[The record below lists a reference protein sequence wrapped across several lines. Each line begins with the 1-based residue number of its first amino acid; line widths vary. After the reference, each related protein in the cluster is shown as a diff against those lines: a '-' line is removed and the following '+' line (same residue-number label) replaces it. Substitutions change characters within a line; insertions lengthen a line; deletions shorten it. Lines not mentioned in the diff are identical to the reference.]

1 MGSFS
6 LWAKTEQVTPVSHRE
21 VQVGGYHRAMTKHD
35 TDATQRLDAP
45 GIGPTKSIQRTTGAM
60 LLALA
65 LGIAPAWAEAPQTFV
80 LQASGFDSA
89 LVANEQG
96 RLIQEWPGRPQQIAP
111 NRWLVVDFER
121 SSSVWFDDAGRVS
134 LKGPYV
140 ELRSDAA
147 FERHPEDPDRALLF
161 STWSRA
167 GTGLL
172 RADGSTFIDWQPGSG
187 EWAITPHPQRYSWR
201 SREAGERI
209 FDARGQ
215 LRMQLAKGELRAAGP
230 FPERTQYLVCDLDPG
245 TPCALRDE
253 AGKTLWTERVD
264 NLIPLNNGGWLGLQ
278 GRAWRRLDAGGQL
291 TGDRT
296 LIYLVGHSSARSR
309 SLAPEDLGSW
319 PRWATEYR
327 VIREDAEGI
336 FANEADAVDG
346 LMYPDGRF
354 LAITGATAGKEVC
367 PGVWRA
373 AMGDAG
379 DKLIDADGHVLGPF
393 TAYSWSEV
401 EGRPEVRQAI
411 AEDGQE
417 TLVDC
422 RGKLLVQTP
431 PLSRLSA
438 EATGFFGTLDGESQ
452 PRLWL
457 DAALGQHLLPKGTWI
472 DQVSADGA
480 LLLVRS
486 DEEGYRLY
494 HVKRGRF
501 VGETIG
507 SAHALLPGGV
517 VFLRD
522 GYCGFI
528 DADGIERLPARY
540 TSITPWGD
548 DRLWTSRYLDNDA
561 PGRMTTLHRMD
572 GSPIANWLN
581 ASMNDSPMLRN
592 LPDQGAL
599 TELIGPTFEKADGEY
614 LGQQWVDRNGRT
626 LLLSLHCQRGSRETE
641 GSVIEPLTGPARRQG
656 TDCPITD
663 DIRAAMSATKT
674 D

>member
-1 MGSFS
+1 
-6 LWAKTEQVTPVSHRE
+6 
-21 VQVGGYHRAMTKHD
+21 MTKHD
-35 TDATQRLDAP
+35 TDAAEPFDATGVGPFRRIQSIAQP
-45 GIGPTKSIQRTTGAM
+45 G
-60 LLALA
+60 LLALV

-80 LQASGFDSA
+80 LQASGFESG
-89 LVANEQG
+89 LVANDQG

-111 NRWLVVDFER
+111 DRWLVVDFAR

-147 FERHPEDPDRALLF
+147 FDRHPDDPDPTPLF

-167 GTGLL
+167 GTALL
-172 RADGSTFIDWQPGSG
+172 RADGSTFVDWQPGSG
-187 EWAITPHPQRYSWR
+187 EWAITAHPQRYSWR

-245 TPCALRDE
+245 IPCALRDE
-253 AGKTLWTERVD
+253 AGKTLWTEHID
-264 NLIPLNNGGWLGLQ
+264 KLIPLNNGGWLGLQ

-291 TGDRT
+291 TGDRA
-296 LIYLVGHSSARSR
+296 LIYVVGYSSARSR
-309 SLAPEDLGSW
+309 SPASEDVGTW
-319 PRWATEYR
+319 PRWATEYH

-336 FANEADAVDG
+336 FADEADAVGG

-354 LAITGATAGKEVC
+354 LAIAGATSGEEVC
-367 PGVWRA
+367 PGIWRA
-373 AMGDAG
+373 RMGDAG
-379 DKLIDADGHVLGPF
+379 DKLVDANGQILGPF
-393 TAYSWSEV
+393 NAYAWKEV
-401 EGRPEVRQAI
+401 EGRPELRQAI

-431 PLSRLSA
+431 PLRQLSA
-438 EATGFFGTLDGESQ
+438 EATGFFGTLDGESR

-457 DAALGQHLLPKGTWI
+457 DAALGQHLLPNGTWI

-486 DEEGYRLY
+486 DAEGSRMY
-494 HVKRGRF
+494 HVKQGRF
-501 VGETIG
+501 VGGTIE

-522 GYCGFI
+522 GYYGFM
-528 DADGIERLPARY
+528 DADGVERLPARY
-540 TSITPWGD
+540 TAITPWGE

-561 PGRMTTLHRMD
+561 PGRITTLHRMD
-572 GSPIANWLN
+572 GSVVASWLN
-581 ASMNDSPMLRN
+581 ASMNDSPILRS
-592 LPDQGAL
+592 LPNQGSL
-599 TELIGPTFEKADGEY
+599 TELIGPTFERPDGEY

-626 LLLSLHCQRGSRETE
+626 LFLSLHCQRGSRETE
-641 GSVIEPLTGPARRQG
+641 GSVIEPLTGQARRQG

-663 DIRAAMSATKT
+663 EIRAEMAATPA

>member
-1 MGSFS
+1 
-6 LWAKTEQVTPVSHRE
+6 
-21 VQVGGYHRAMTKHD
+21 MTKHD
-35 TDATQRLDAP
+35 TDAAEPFDAT
-45 GIGPTKSIQRTTGAM
+45 GIGPFRRIQRIAQPAF
-60 LLALA
+60 LALA
-65 LGIAPAWAEAPQTFV
+65 LGIAPAWAGAPQTFV
-80 LQASGFDSA
+80 LQASGFESG
-89 LVANEQG
+89 LVANDQG

-111 NRWLVVDFER
+111 DRWLVVDFER

-147 FERHPEDPDRALLF
+147 FDRHPDDPDPTPLF

-167 GTGLL
+167 GTALL
-172 RADGSTFIDWQPGSG
+172 RADGSTFVDWQPGSG
-187 EWAITPHPQRYSWR
+187 EWAITAHPQRYIWR
-201 SREAGERI
+201 SRETGERI

-253 AGKTLWTERVD
+253 AGKTLWTEHID

-291 TGDRT
+291 TGDRA
-296 LIYLVGHSSARSR
+296 LIYAVGYSSARSR
-309 SLAPEDLGSW
+309 SPASEDVGTW
-319 PRWATEYR
+319 PRWATEYH

-336 FANEADAVDG
+336 FADEADAVDG

-354 LAITGATAGKEVC
+354 LAIAGATSGEEVC
-367 PGVWRA
+367 PGIWRA
-373 AMGDAG
+373 RMGDAG
-379 DKLIDADGHVLGPF
+379 DKLVDANGQILGPF
-393 TAYSWSEV
+393 NAYAWKEV
-401 EGRPEVRQAI
+401 EGRPELRQAI

-431 PLSRLSA
+431 PLRQLSA
-438 EATGFFGTLDGESQ
+438 EATGFFGTLDGESR

-457 DAALGQHLLPKGTWI
+457 DAALGQHLLPNGTWI

-480 LLLVRS
+480 LLLVRI
-486 DEEGYRLY
+486 DAEGSRMY
-494 HVKRGRF
+494 HVKQGRF
-501 VGETIG
+501 VGGTIK

-522 GYCGFI
+522 GYYGFM
-528 DADGIERLPARY
+528 DADGVERLPARY
-540 TSITPWGD
+540 TAITAWGE

-561 PGRMTTLHRMD
+561 PGRITTLHRMD
-572 GSPIANWLN
+572 GSVVASWLN
-581 ASMNDSPMLRN
+581 ASMNDSPILRS
-592 LPDQGAL
+592 LPNQGSL
-599 TELIGPTFEKADGEY
+599 TELIGPTFERPDGEY

-626 LLLSLHCQRGSRETE
+626 LFLSLHCQRGSREID
-641 GSVIEPLTGPARRQG
+641 GGVIEPLTGSARRQG
-656 TDCPITD
+656 TDCTIPD
-663 DIRAAMSATKT
+663 DIRAAMRPTAN

>member
-1 MGSFS
+1 
-6 LWAKTEQVTPVSHRE
+6 
-21 VQVGGYHRAMTKHD
+21 MTKHD
-35 TDATQRLDAP
+35 TDAAEPFDAT
-45 GIGPTKSIQRTTGAM
+45 GVGPFRRIQSIAQPA
-60 LLALA
+60 LLALV

-80 LQASGFDSA
+80 LQASGFESG
-89 LVANEQG
+89 LVANDQG
-96 RLIQEWPGRPQQIAP
+96 RLIQEWPGRPQQVAP

-121 SSSVWFDDAGRVS
+121 SSSVWFDDTGRVS

-147 FERHPEDPDRALLF
+147 FERHPDDPDKAPLF

-172 RADGSTFIDWQPGSG
+172 RADGSTFVDWQPGSG
-187 EWAITPHPQRYSWR
+187 EWAITAHPQRYSWR

-209 FDARGQ
+209 FNARGQ

-253 AGKTLWTERVD
+253 AGKTLWTEHID

-291 TGDRT
+291 TGDRA
-296 LIYLVGHSSARSR
+296 LIYVVGYSSARSR
-309 SLAPEDLGSW
+309 SPASEDVGTW
-319 PRWATEYR
+319 PRWATEYH

-336 FANEADAVDG
+336 FADEADAVGG

-354 LAITGATAGKEVC
+354 LAIAGATSGEEVC
-367 PGVWRA
+367 PGIWRA
-373 AMGDAG
+373 RMGDAG
-379 DKLIDADGHVLGPF
+379 DKLVDANGQILGPF
-393 TAYSWSEV
+393 NAYAWKEV
-401 EGRPEVRQAI
+401 EGRPELRQAI

-431 PLSRLSA
+431 PLRQLSA

-457 DAALGQHLLPKGTWI
+457 DAALGQHLLPNGTWI

-486 DEEGYRLY
+486 DAEGSRMY
-494 HVKRGRF
+494 HVKQGRF
-501 VGETIG
+501 VGGTIE

-522 GYCGFI
+522 GYYGFM
-528 DADGIERLPARY
+528 DADGVERLPPRY
-540 TSITPWGD
+540 TAITPWGE
-548 DRLWTSRYLDNDA
+548 DRLWTSRYLANDA
-561 PGRMTTLHRMD
+561 PGRITTLHRMD
-572 GSPIANWLN
+572 GSVVASWLN
-581 ASMNDSPMLRN
+581 ASMNDSPILRS
-592 LPDQGAL
+592 LPNQGSL
-599 TELIGPTFEKADGEY
+599 TELIGPTFERADGEY

-626 LLLSLHCQRGSRETE
+626 LFLSLHCQRGSREID
-641 GSVIEPLTGPARRQG
+641 GGVIEPLTGSARRQG
-656 TDCPITD
+656 TDCTIPD
-663 DIRAAMSATKT
+663 DIRAAMRPTAN

>member
-1 MGSFS
+1 
-6 LWAKTEQVTPVSHRE
+6 
-21 VQVGGYHRAMTKHD
+21 MTKHD
-35 TDATQRLDAP
+35 TDAAEPFDAT
-45 GIGPTKSIQRTTGAM
+45 GNGPFRRIQSIAQPAF
-60 LLALA
+60 LALA

-80 LQASGFDSA
+80 LQVSGFESG
-89 LVANEQG
+89 LVANDQG
-96 RLIQEWPGRPQQIAP
+96 RLIQEWPGRPQQVAP

-147 FERHPEDPDRALLF
+147 FDRHPDDPDPTPLF

-167 GTGLL
+167 GTALL
-172 RADGSTFIDWQPGSG
+172 RADGSTFVDWQPGSG
-187 EWAITPHPQRYSWR
+187 EWAITAHPQRYSWR

-230 FPERTQYLVCDLDPG
+230 FPERTQYLVCDLNPG

-253 AGKTLWTERVD
+253 AGKTLWTEHID

-291 TGDRT
+291 TVDRA
-296 LIYLVGHSSARSR
+296 LIYVVGYSSARSR
-309 SLAPEDLGSW
+309 SPASEDVGTW
-319 PRWATEYR
+319 PRWATEYH

-336 FANEADAVDG
+336 FADEADAVVG

-354 LAITGATAGKEVC
+354 LAIAGATSGEEVC
-367 PGVWRA
+367 PGIWRA
-373 AMGDAG
+373 RMGDAG
-379 DKLIDADGHVLGPF
+379 DKLVDANGQILGPF
-393 TAYSWSEV
+393 NAYAWKEV
-401 EGRPEVRQAI
+401 EGRPELRQAI

-431 PLSRLSA
+431 PLSQLSA
-438 EATGFFGTLDGESQ
+438 EATGFFGTLDGEPQ

-457 DAALGQHLLPKGTWI
+457 DAALGQHLLPNGTWI
-472 DQVSADGA
+472 NQVSADGA

-486 DEEGYRLY
+486 DAEGPRMY
-494 HVKRGRF
+494 HVKQGRF
-501 VGETIG
+501 VGGTIE

-522 GYCGFI
+522 GYYGFM
-528 DADGIERLPARY
+528 DADGVERLPARY
-540 TSITPWGD
+540 TAITPWGD
-548 DRLWTSRYLDNDA
+548 DRLWTSRYLDNDG
-561 PGRMTTLHRMD
+561 PGRITTLHRMD
-572 GSPIANWLN
+572 GSVVASWLN
-581 ASMNDSPMLRN
+581 ASMNDSPILRS
-592 LPDQGAL
+592 LPNQGSL
-599 TELIGPTFEKADGEY
+599 TELIGPTFERPDGEY
-614 LGQQWVDRNGRT
+614 LGQQWVDRNGRA
-626 LLLSLHCQRGSRETE
+626 LFLSLHCQRGSRENE
-641 GSVIEPLTGPARRQG
+641 GSAIEPLTGPARRQG
-656 TDCPITD
+656 TDCEIPD
-663 DIRAAMSATKT
+663 DIRAAMTATRT
-674 D
+674 N

>member
-1 MGSFS
+1 
-6 LWAKTEQVTPVSHRE
+6 
-21 VQVGGYHRAMTKHD
+21 MTKHD
-35 TDATQRLDAP
+35 TDATQRFDAT
-45 GIGPTKSIQRTTGAM
+45 GIGSTRRIQRMAQPA

-65 LGIAPAWAEAPQTFV
+65 LGIAPARAEAPQTFD
-80 LQASGFDSA
+80 LQASGFDSG
-89 LVANEQG
+89 LVANDQG
-96 RLIQEWPGRPQQIAP
+96 HLIQEWPGRPQQVAP

-121 SSSVWFDDAGRVS
+121 SSSVWFDDTGRVS
-134 LKGPYV
+134 LKSPYV

-147 FERHPEDPDRALLF
+147 FERHPDDPDLTSLF

-187 EWAITPHPQRYSWR
+187 EWAITAHPQRYSWR

-215 LRMQLAKGELRAAGP
+215 LRMQLAQGELRAAGP
-230 FPERTQYLVCDLDPG
+230 FPERTQYLVCDLNPG

-253 AGKTLWTERVD
+253 AGKTLWTEHID

-278 GRAWRRLDAGGQL
+278 GRAWRRLDTGGQL

-296 LIYLVGHSSARSR
+296 RIYVVGYSSARSR
-309 SLAPEDLGSW
+309 SPASEDLGGW
-319 PRWATEYR
+319 PRWATEYH

-336 FANEADAVDG
+336 FADEADAVHG
-346 LMYPDGRF
+346 LMNPDGRF
-354 LAITGATAGKEVC
+354 LAIAGATSGEEVC
-367 PGVWRA
+367 PGIWRA
-373 AMGDAG
+373 RMGDAG
-379 DKLIDADGHVLGPF
+379 DKLVDANGQILGPF
-393 TAYSWSEV
+393 TAYAWKGV
-401 EGRPEVRQAI
+401 EGRPELRQAI

-431 PLSRLSA
+431 PISQLSA

-472 DQVSADGA
+472 DQVSADGE
-480 LLLVRS
+480 LLLARS
-486 DEEGYRLY
+486 DAEGSRLY
-494 HVKRGRF
+494 HVKRERF
-501 VGETIG
+501 VGEAIE

-522 GYCGFI
+522 GYYGFI

-540 TSITPWGD
+540 TAITPWGE
-548 DRLWTSRYLDNDA
+548 DRLWTSHYLAKDA
-561 PGRMTTLHRMD
+561 PGMITTLHRMD
-572 GSPIANWLN
+572 GSVIASWLN
-581 ASMNDSPMLRN
+581 ASMNDSPILRS
-592 LPDQGAL
+592 LPNQGSL
-599 TELIGPTFEKADGEY
+599 TELIGPTIERPDGEY

-626 LLLSLHCQRGSRETE
+626 LFLSLHCQRGSRETE
-641 GSVIEPLTGPARRQG
+641 GAVIEPLIGPARRQG
-656 TDCPITD
+656 TDCPIPD
-663 DIRAAMSATKT
+663 DIRAAMAATRT
-674 D
+674 N

>member
-1 MGSFS
+1 
-6 LWAKTEQVTPVSHRE
+6 
-21 VQVGGYHRAMTKHD
+21 MTKHD
-35 TDATQRLDAP
+35 TDAAEPFDAT
-45 GIGPTKSIQRTTGAM
+45 GIGPLRRIQSIAQPAF
-60 LLALA
+60 LALA

-80 LQASGFDSA
+80 LQASGFESG
-89 LVANEQG
+89 LVANDQG
-96 RLIQEWPGRPQQIAP
+96 HLIQDWPGRPQQIAP
-111 NRWLVVDFER
+111 DRWLVVDFER

-147 FERHPEDPDRALLF
+147 FDRHPDYPDPTPLF

-167 GTGLL
+167 GTALL
-172 RADGSTFIDWQPGSG
+172 RADGSTFVDWQPGSG
-187 EWAITPHPQRYSWR
+187 EWAITAHPQRYSWR

-253 AGKTLWTERVD
+253 AGKTLWTEHID
-264 NLIPLNNGGWLGLQ
+264 NLIPLNNGSWLGLQ

-291 TGDRT
+291 TGDRA
-296 LIYLVGHSSARSR
+296 LIYLVGYSSARSR
-309 SLAPEDLGSW
+309 SPASEDVGTW
-319 PRWATEYR
+319 PRWATEYH
-327 VIREDAEGI
+327 VIREGAEGI

-354 LAITGATAGKEVC
+354 LAIAGATSGEEVC
-367 PGVWRA
+367 PGIWRA
-373 AMGDAG
+373 RMGDAG
-379 DKLIDADGHVLGPF
+379 DKLVDANGQILGPF
-393 TAYSWSEV
+393 NAYAWKEV
-401 EGRPEVRQAI
+401 EGRPELRQAI

-431 PLSRLSA
+431 PLSQLSA

-457 DAALGQHLLPKGTWI
+457 DAALGQHLLPNGTWI

-486 DEEGYRLY
+486 DAEGSRMY
-494 HVKRGRF
+494 HVKQGRF
-501 VGETIG
+501 VGGTIE

-517 VFLRD
+517 VFLRE
-522 GYCGFI
+522 GYYGFM
-528 DADGIERLPARY
+528 DADGVERLPARY
-540 TSITPWGD
+540 TAITPWGE

-561 PGRMTTLHRMD
+561 PGRITTLHRMD
-572 GSPIANWLN
+572 GSVVASWLN
-581 ASMNDSPMLRN
+581 ASMNDSPILRS
-592 LPDQGAL
+592 LPNQGSL
-599 TELIGPTFEKADGEY
+599 TELIGPTFERADGEY

-626 LLLSLHCQRGSRETE
+626 LFLSLHCQRGSRETE
-641 GSVIEPLTGPARRQG
+641 GSVIEPLTGQARRQG
-656 TDCPITD
+656 TDCTIPD
-663 DIRAAMSATKT
+663 DIRAAMRPTAN

>member
-1 MGSFS
+1 
-6 LWAKTEQVTPVSHRE
+6 
-21 VQVGGYHRAMTKHD
+21 MTKHD
-35 TDATQRLDAP
+35 TDATQQIHAK
-45 GIGPTKSIQRTTGAM
+45 GIGPTRYIQRIAQPA

-65 LGIAPAWAEAPQTFV
+65 FGITPAWAEAPQTFV
-80 LQASGFDSA
+80 LQASGFESG
-89 LVANEQG
+89 LVASDQG
-96 RLIQEWPGRPQQIAP
+96 RLIQAWPGRPQQIAP
-111 NRWLVVDFER
+111 DRWLVVDFER

-140 ELRSDAA
+140 ELRSDTA
-147 FERHPEDPDRALLF
+147 FERHRDDPDPTSLF

-167 GTGLL
+167 GTALL
-172 RADGSTFIDWQPGSG
+172 RADGSTFVDWQPGSG
-187 EWAITPHPQRYSWR
+187 EWSITAHPQRYSWR

-230 FPERTQYLVCDLDPG
+230 FPERTEYLVCDLNPG

-253 AGKTLWTERVD
+253 AGKTLWTERID
-264 NLIPLNNGGWLGLQ
+264 NLIPLSNGSWLGLQ

-291 TGDRT
+291 AGDRT
-296 LIYLVGHSSARSR
+296 LIYLVGYSSARSR
-309 SLAPEDLGSW
+309 SPASEDVGTW
-319 PRWATEYR
+319 PRWATEYH

-354 LAITGATAGKEVC
+354 QAIAGATSGEEVC
-367 PGVWRA
+367 PGIWRA
-373 AMGDAG
+373 RMGDAG
-379 DKLIDADGHVLGPF
+379 DKLVDANGQVLGPF
-393 TAYSWSEV
+393 TAYAWKEV
-401 EGRPEVRQAI
+401 EGRPELRQAI

-438 EATGFFGTLDGESQ
+438 EATGFFGRLDGESQ

-457 DAALGQHLLPKGTWI
+457 DAELGQHLMPKGTWI
-472 DQVSADGA
+472 DQVGADGA

-486 DEEGYRLY
+486 DAEGSRMY
-494 HVKRGRF
+494 HVKHGRF

-522 GYCGFI
+522 GYYGFI
-528 DADGIERLPARY
+528 DADGVERLPPRY
-540 TSITPWGD
+540 TAITPWGE
-548 DRLWTSRYLDNDA
+548 DRLWTSRYLADDA
-561 PGRMTTLHRMD
+561 PGRITTLHRMD
-572 GSPIANWLN
+572 GSPIASWLN
-581 ASMNDSPMLRN
+581 ASMNDSPILRS
-592 LPDQGAL
+592 LPNQGSL
-599 TELIGPTFEKADGEY
+599 TELIGPTFERDDGEY

-626 LLLSLHCQRGSRETE
+626 VFLSLDCQRGSQETD

-663 DIRAAMSATKT
+663 DIRAAMSATRT
-674 D
+674 N

>member
-1 MGSFS
+1 
-6 LWAKTEQVTPVSHRE
+6 
-21 VQVGGYHRAMTKHD
+21 MTKHD
-35 TDATQRLDAP
+35 TDATQRFNAT
-45 GIGPTKSIQRTTGAM
+45 GIGSTRRIQRMAQPA

-80 LQASGFDSA
+80 LQASGFDSG
-89 LVANEQG
+89 LVANDQG
-96 RLIQEWPGRPQQIAP
+96 RLIQEWPGRPQQVAP

-147 FERHPEDPDRALLF
+147 FERHPDDPDEAPLF
-161 STWSRA
+161 STWSRV

-187 EWAITPHPQRYSWR
+187 EWAITAHPQRYSWR

-215 LRMQLAKGELRAAGP
+215 LRMQLAQGELRAAGP
-230 FPERTQYLVCDLDPG
+230 FPERTQYLVCDLNPG

-253 AGKTLWTERVD
+253 AGKTLWTERID
-264 NLIPLNNGGWLGLQ
+264 NLIPLSNGGWLGLQ

-296 LIYLVGHSSARSR
+296 LIYVVGYSSARSR
-309 SLAPEDLGSW
+309 SLASEDPGSW
-319 PRWATEYR
+319 PRWATEYH

-336 FANEADAVDG
+336 FANEADHVDG

-354 LAITGATAGKEVC
+354 LAIAGATSGEEVC
-367 PGVWRA
+367 PGIWRMR
-373 AMGDAG
+373 MGNAG
-379 DKLIDADGHVLGPF
+379 DKLVDANGQVLGPF
-393 TAYSWSEV
+393 TAYAWKGV
-401 EGRPEVRQAI
+401 EGRPELRQAI

-422 RGKLLVQTP
+422 RGTLLVQTP
-431 PLSRLSA
+431 PLSQLSV

-452 PRLWL
+452 PRLWI
-457 DAALGQHLLPKGTWI
+457 DAELGQHLLPKGTWI

-486 DEEGYRLY
+486 DAEGSRLY
-494 HVKRGRF
+494 HVKRERF
-501 VGETIG
+501 VGEAIE

-522 GYCGFI
+522 GYYGFI
-528 DADGIERLPARY
+528 DAHGIERLPPRY
-540 TSITPWGD
+540 TAITPWGE
-548 DRLWTSRYLDNDA
+548 DRLWTSRYLADDA
-561 PGRMTTLHRMD
+561 PGRITTLHRTD
-572 GSPIANWLN
+572 GSAIASWLN
-581 ASMNDSPMLRN
+581 ASMNDSPMLRS
-592 LPDQGAL
+592 LPNQGSL
-599 TELIGPTFEKADGEY
+599 TGLIGPTFERPDGEY

-626 LLLSLHCQRGSRETE
+626 VFLSLDCQRGSQETD

-656 TDCPITD
+656 ADCTIPD
-663 DIRAAMSATKT
+663 DIRAAMAGTHPE
-674 D
+674 

>member
-1 MGSFS
+1 
-6 LWAKTEQVTPVSHRE
+6 
-21 VQVGGYHRAMTKHD
+21 MTKHD
-35 TDATQRLDAP
+35 TDAAEPFDAT
-45 GIGPTKSIQRTTGAM
+45 GIGPFRRIQSIAQPA

-80 LQASGFDSA
+80 LQASGFESG
-89 LVANEQG
+89 LVANDQG

-111 NRWLVVDFER
+111 DRWLVVDFER
-121 SSSVWFDDAGRVS
+121 SSSVWFDDAGRVA

-147 FERHPEDPDRALLF
+147 FDRHPDDPDPTPLF

-167 GTGLL
+167 GTALL
-172 RADGSTFIDWQPGSG
+172 RADGSTFVDWQPGSG
-187 EWAITPHPQRYSWR
+187 EWAITAHPQRYSWR
-201 SREAGERI
+201 SRETGERI

-253 AGKTLWTERVD
+253 AGKTLWTEHID

-291 TGDRT
+291 TGDRA
-296 LIYLVGHSSARSR
+296 LIYVVGYSSARSR
-309 SLAPEDLGSW
+309 SPASEDVGTW
-319 PRWATEYR
+319 PRWATEYH
-327 VIREDAEGI
+327 VIREDAEGF
-336 FANEADAVDG
+336 FADEADAVGG

-354 LAITGATAGKEVC
+354 LAIAGATSGEEVC
-367 PGVWRA
+367 PGIWRA
-373 AMGDAG
+373 RMGDAG
-379 DKLIDADGHVLGPF
+379 DKLVDANGQILGPF
-393 TAYSWSEV
+393 NAYAWKEV
-401 EGRPEVRQAI
+401 EGRPELRQAI

-422 RGKLLVQTP
+422 RGKQLVQTP
-431 PLSRLSA
+431 PLSQLSA

-457 DAALGQHLLPKGTWI
+457 DAALGQHLLPNGTWI

-480 LLLVRS
+480 LLLVRI
-486 DEEGYRLY
+486 DAEGSRMY
-494 HVKRGRF
+494 HVKQGRF
-501 VGETIG
+501 VGDTIE

-522 GYCGFI
+522 GYYGFI
-528 DADGIERLPARY
+528 DADGVERLPARY
-540 TSITPWGD
+540 TAITPWGE

-561 PGRMTTLHRMD
+561 PGRIATLHRMD
-572 GSPIANWLN
+572 GSVVASWLN
-581 ASMNDSPMLRN
+581 ASMNDSPILRS
-592 LPDQGAL
+592 LPNQGSL
-599 TELIGPTFEKADGEY
+599 TELIGPTFERPDGEY

-626 LLLSLHCQRGSRETE
+626 LFLSLHCQRGSRETE
-641 GSVIEPLTGPARRQG
+641 GSVIEPLTGQARRQG

-663 DIRAAMSATKT
+663 EIRAEMAATPA

>member
-1 MGSFS
+1 
-6 LWAKTEQVTPVSHRE
+6 
-21 VQVGGYHRAMTKHD
+21 MTKHD
-35 TDATQRLDAP
+35 TDATQPFDAT
-45 GIGPTKSIQRTTGAM
+45 GIGPTKRIQRIVQPA

-65 LGIAPAWAEAPQTFV
+65 LGIAPAWAEEPQTFV
-80 LQASGFDSA
+80 LQASGFDSG
-89 LVANEQG
+89 LVANDQG
-96 RLIQEWPGRPQQIAP
+96 RLVQEWPGRPQQIAP
-111 NRWLVVDFER
+111 DRWLAVDFER

-147 FERHPEDPDRALLF
+147 FERHPNDPDPTPLF

-167 GTGLL
+167 GTALS
-172 RADGSTFIDWQPGSG
+172 RADGSTFVDWQPGSG
-187 EWAITPHPQRYSWR
+187 EWAITAHPQRYSWR
-201 SREAGERI
+201 SRETGERI

-253 AGKTLWTERVD
+253 AGKTLWTEHID

-291 TGDRT
+291 TGDRA
-296 LIYLVGHSSARSR
+296 LIYVVGYSSARSR
-309 SLAPEDLGSW
+309 SPASEDVGTW
-319 PRWATEYR
+319 PRWATEYH
-327 VIREDAEGI
+327 VIREGAEGI
-336 FANEADAVDG
+336 FADEADAVDG

-354 LAITGATAGKEVC
+354 LAIAGATSGEEVC
-367 PGVWRA
+367 PGIWRA
-373 AMGDAG
+373 RMGDAG
-379 DKLIDADGHVLGPF
+379 DKLVDANGQILGPF
-393 TAYSWSEV
+393 NAYAWKEV
-401 EGRPEVRQAI
+401 EGRPELRQAI

-431 PLSRLSA
+431 PLRQLSA

-457 DAALGQHLLPKGTWI
+457 DDALGQHLLPNGSWI
-472 DQVSADGA
+472 DQVSVDGA

-486 DEEGYRLY
+486 DAEGSRMY
-494 HVKRGRF
+494 HVKQGRF
-501 VGETIG
+501 VGSTIG

-522 GYCGFI
+522 GYYGFI
-528 DADGIERLPARY
+528 DADGIERLPPRY
-540 TSITPWGD
+540 TAITPWGE

-561 PGRMTTLHRMD
+561 PGRITTLHRMD
-572 GSPIANWLN
+572 GSVVASWLN
-581 ASMNDSPMLRN
+581 ASMNDSPILRS
-592 LPDQGAL
+592 LPNQGSL
-599 TELIGPTFEKADGEY
+599 TELIGPTFERPDGEY

-626 LLLSLHCQRGSRETE
+626 LFLSLHCQRGSREID
-641 GSVIEPLTGPARRQG
+641 GGVIEPLTGPARRQG
-656 TDCPITD
+656 TDCTIPD
-663 DIRAAMSATKT
+663 DIRAAMRPTAN

>member
-1 MGSFS
+1 
-6 LWAKTEQVTPVSHRE
+6 
-21 VQVGGYHRAMTKHD
+21 MTKHD
-35 TDATQRLDAP
+35 MDAAEPFDAT
-45 GIGPTKSIQRTTGAM
+45 GIGPFRRIQSIAQPAF
-60 LLALA
+60 LALA
-65 LGIAPAWAEAPQTFV
+65 LGIAPAWAEEPQTFV
-80 LQASGFDSA
+80 LQASGFDSG
-89 LVANEQG
+89 LVANDQG
-96 RLIQEWPGRPQQIAP
+96 RLIQEWPGRPQQVAP

-134 LKGPYV
+134 LKSPYV

-147 FERHPEDPDRALLF
+147 FNRHPDDPDPTPLF

-167 GTGLL
+167 GTALL
-172 RADGSTFIDWQPGSG
+172 RADGSTFVDWQPGSG
-187 EWAITPHPQRYSWR
+187 EWAITAHPQRHSWR

-230 FPERTQYLVCDLDPG
+230 FPERTQYLVCDLNPG

-253 AGKTLWTERVD
+253 AGKTLWSERID
-264 NLIPLNNGGWLGLQ
+264 NLIPLSNGGWLGLQ

-296 LIYLVGHSSARSR
+296 LIYVVGYSSARSR
-309 SLAPEDLGSW
+309 SPASEDLGSW
-319 PRWATEYR
+319 PRWATEYH

-336 FANEADAVDG
+336 FADEADAVDG

-354 LAITGATAGKEVC
+354 QGIAGATSGEEIC
-367 PGVWRA
+367 PGIWRA
-373 AMGDAG
+373 RMDDAG
-379 DKLIDADGHVLGPF
+379 DKLVDANAQVLGPF
-393 TAYSWSEV
+393 TAYAWKEV
-401 EGRPEVRQAI
+401 DGRPELRQAI

-417 TLVDC
+417 TLVNC

-431 PLSRLSA
+431 PLSRLSV
-438 EATGFFGTLDGESQ
+438 EATGFFGTLDGESE

-457 DAALGQHLLPKGTWI
+457 DAELGQHLLPKGTWI
-472 DQVSADGA
+472 DQVSADGQ

-486 DEEGYRLY
+486 DAEGFRLY
-494 HVKRGRF
+494 HIKQGRF
-501 VGETIG
+501 VGHTIE

-522 GYCGFI
+522 GYYGFI
-528 DADGIERLPARY
+528 DAQGIERLPARY
-540 TSITPWGD
+540 TAITSWGE

-561 PGRMTTLHRMD
+561 PGRIATLHRMD
-572 GSPIANWLN
+572 GSVVASWLN
-581 ASMNDSPMLRN
+581 ASMNDSPILRS
-592 LPDQGAL
+592 LPNQGSL
-599 TELIGPTFEKADGEY
+599 TELIGPTFERADGEY
-614 LGQQWVDRNGRT
+614 LGHQWVDRNGRT
-626 LLLSLHCQRGSRETE
+626 LFLSLHCQRGSRETE
-641 GSVIEPLTGPARRQG
+641 GSVIEPLTGQARRQG

-663 DIRAAMSATKT
+663 EIRAEMAATPA

>member
-1 MGSFS
+1 
-6 LWAKTEQVTPVSHRE
+6 
-21 VQVGGYHRAMTKHD
+21 MTKHD
-35 TDATQRLDAP
+35 KDALQRL
-45 GIGPTKSIQRTTGAM
+45 GASSAGTARCHPPIARAA

-65 LGIAPAWAEAPQTFV
+65 LGIAPAWAEEPQAFI

-89 LVANEQG
+89 VVANDQG
-96 RLIQEWPGRPQQIAP
+96 RLIQAWPGRPQQIAP
-111 NRWLVVDFER
+111 DRWLAVDYDT
-121 SSSVWFDDAGRVS
+121 SSSVWFDDKGRVS
-134 LKGPYV
+134 LRGPYV
-140 ELRSDAA
+140 ELRSDAP
-147 FERHPEDPDRALLF
+147 FERHPADPDPTPLF
-161 STWSRA
+161 STWSKA

-172 RADGSTFIDWQPGSG
+172 RADGSTFVDWQPGSG

-215 LRMQLAKGELRAAGP
+215 LRMQLAMGELRAAGP
-230 FPERTQYLVCDLDPG
+230 FPGLAQYLVCDLEPG

-253 AGKTLWTERVD
+253 TGNTLWTERID
-264 NLIPLNNGGWLGLQ
+264 NLLPLDNGGWLGLQ
-278 GRAWRRLDAGGQL
+278 GRAWRRLDARGQL

-296 LIYLVGHSSARSR
+296 LIYLVGYSSPRSR
-309 SLAPEDLGSW
+309 SLASEDLGSW

-336 FANEADAVDG
+336 FASEADAVGG

-354 LAITGATAGKEVC
+354 LAIAGATKGEEVC
-367 PGVWRA
+367 PGIWRTT
-373 AMGDAG
+373 MGDAG
-379 DKLIDADGHVLGPF
+379 DKLVDAGGKVLGPF
-393 TAYSWSEV
+393 SAYAWKEV
-401 EGRPEVRQAI
+401 DGRPELRQAI

-438 EATGFFGTLDGESQ
+438 EATGFFGTLADESQ

-457 DAALGQHLLPKGTWI
+457 DASLGQHLLPKGTWI

-486 DEEGYRLY
+486 DEEGVRLY
-494 HVKRGRF
+494 DVERQRF
-501 VGETIG
+501 VGETIRY
-507 SAHALLPGGV
+507 AEALLPGGV

-522 GYCGFI
+522 GYYGFM

-540 TSITPWGD
+540 TAITPWGE
-548 DRLWTSRYLDNDA
+548 DRLWTSRYLADDA
-561 PGRMTTLHRMD
+561 PGRVAALHRMD
-572 GSPIANWLN
+572 GSVIASWLN
-581 ASMNDSPMLRN
+581 ASMNDSHALRS
-592 LPDQGAL
+592 LPNQGSL
-599 TELIGPTFEKADGEY
+599 TELIGPTFERADGEY

-626 LLLSLHCQRGSRETE
+626 LFLALHCERGSRETE
-641 GSVIEPLTGPARRQG
+641 GAVIEPLTGPARRQG
-656 TDCPITD
+656 SDCRITD
-663 DIRAAMSATKT
+663 DIRAAMAATPA

>member
-1 MGSFS
+1 
-6 LWAKTEQVTPVSHRE
+6 
-21 VQVGGYHRAMTKHD
+21 MTKHD
-35 TDATQRLDAP
+35 TDAAEPFDAT
-45 GIGPTKSIQRTTGAM
+45 GIGPFRRIQSIAQPA

-80 LQASGFDSA
+80 LQASGFESG
-89 LVANEQG
+89 LVANDQG

-111 NRWLVVDFER
+111 DRWLVVDFER
-121 SSSVWFDDAGRVS
+121 SSSVWFDDAGRVA

-147 FERHPEDPDRALLF
+147 FDRHPDDPDPTPLF

-167 GTGLL
+167 GTALL
-172 RADGSTFIDWQPGSG
+172 RADGSTFVDWQPGSG
-187 EWAITPHPQRYSWR
+187 EWAITAHPQRYSWR
-201 SREAGERI
+201 SRETRERI

-253 AGKTLWTERVD
+253 AGKTLWTEHID

-291 TGDRT
+291 TGDRA
-296 LIYLVGHSSARSR
+296 LIYVVGYSSARSR
-309 SLAPEDLGSW
+309 SPASEDVGTW
-319 PRWATEYR
+319 PRWATEYH
-327 VIREDAEGI
+327 VIREDAEGF
-336 FANEADAVDG
+336 FADEADAVGG

-354 LAITGATAGKEVC
+354 LAIAGATSGEEVC
-367 PGVWRA
+367 PGIWRA
-373 AMGDAG
+373 RMGDAG
-379 DKLIDADGHVLGPF
+379 DKLVDANGQILGPF
-393 TAYSWSEV
+393 NAYAWKEV
-401 EGRPEVRQAI
+401 EGRPELRQAI

-422 RGKLLVQTP
+422 RGKQLVQTP
-431 PLSRLSA
+431 PLSQLSA

-457 DAALGQHLLPKGTWI
+457 DAALGQHLLHNGTWI

-480 LLLVRS
+480 LLLVRI
-486 DEEGYRLY
+486 DAEGSRMY
-494 HVKRGRF
+494 HVKQGRF
-501 VGETIG
+501 VGDTIE

-522 GYCGFI
+522 GYYGFI
-528 DADGIERLPARY
+528 DADGVERLPARY
-540 TSITPWGD
+540 TAITPWGE

-561 PGRMTTLHRMD
+561 PGRIATLHRMD
-572 GSPIANWLN
+572 GSVVASWLN
-581 ASMNDSPMLRN
+581 ASMNDSPILRS
-592 LPDQGAL
+592 LPNQGSL
-599 TELIGPTFEKADGEY
+599 TELIGPTFERPDGEY

-626 LLLSLHCQRGSRETE
+626 LFLSLHCQRGSRETE
-641 GSVIEPLTGPARRQG
+641 GSVIEPLTGQARRQG

-663 DIRAAMSATKT
+663 EIRAEMAATPA

>member
-1 MGSFS
+1 
-6 LWAKTEQVTPVSHRE
+6 
-21 VQVGGYHRAMTKHD
+21 MTKHD
-35 TDATQRLDAP
+35 TDAAEPFDAT
-45 GIGPTKSIQRTTGAM
+45 GIGPFRRIQSIAQPAF
-60 LLALA
+60 LALA
-65 LGIAPAWAEAPQTFV
+65 LGIAPAWAGAPQTFV
-80 LQASGFDSA
+80 LQASGFESG
-89 LVANEQG
+89 LVASDQG

-111 NRWLVVDFER
+111 DRWLAVDFER

-147 FERHPEDPDRALLF
+147 FERHPNDPDPTPLF

-167 GTGLL
+167 GTALL
-172 RADGSTFIDWQPGSG
+172 RADGSTFVDWQPGSG
-187 EWAITPHPQRYSWR
+187 EWAITAHPQRYSWR
-201 SREAGERI
+201 SREVGERI

-230 FPERTQYLVCDLDPG
+230 FPERTQYLVCDLNPG

-253 AGKTLWTERVD
+253 AGKTLWSERID
-264 NLIPLNNGGWLGLQ
+264 NLIPLSNGGWLGLQ

-296 LIYLVGHSSARSR
+296 LIYVVGYSSARSR
-309 SLAPEDLGSW
+309 SPASEDLGSW
-319 PRWATEYR
+319 PRWATEYH

-336 FANEADAVDG
+336 FADEADAVDG

-354 LAITGATAGKEVC
+354 LAIAGATSGEEVC
-367 PGVWRA
+367 PGIWRA
-373 AMGDAG
+373 RMGDAG
-379 DKLIDADGHVLGPF
+379 DKLVDANGQILGPF
-393 TAYSWSEV
+393 NAYAWKEV
-401 EGRPEVRQAI
+401 EGRPELRQAI
-411 AEDGQE
+411 AEDGQA

-431 PLSRLSA
+431 PLSQLSA
-438 EATGFFGTLDGESQ
+438 EATGFFGTLDGESR

-457 DAALGQHLLPKGTWI
+457 DAALGQHLLPNGTWI

-486 DEEGYRLY
+486 DAEGSRMY
-494 HVKRGRF
+494 HVKQGRF
-501 VGETIG
+501 VGGTIE

-522 GYCGFI
+522 GYYGFM
-528 DADGIERLPARY
+528 DADGVERLPARY
-540 TSITPWGD
+540 TAITPWGE
-548 DRLWTSRYLDNDA
+548 DRLWTSRYLDNEA
-561 PGRMTTLHRMD
+561 PGRITTLHRMD
-572 GSPIANWLN
+572 GSVVASWLN
-581 ASMNDSPMLRN
+581 ASMNDSPILRS
-592 LPDQGAL
+592 LPNQGSL
-599 TELIGPTFEKADGEY
+599 TELIGPTFERADGEY

-626 LLLSLHCQRGSRETE
+626 LFLSLHCQRGSREID
-641 GSVIEPLTGPARRQG
+641 GGVIEPLTGSARRQG
-656 TDCPITD
+656 TDCTIPD
-663 DIRAAMSATKT
+663 DIRAAMRPTAN

>member
-1 MGSFS
+1 
-6 LWAKTEQVTPVSHRE
+6 
-21 VQVGGYHRAMTKHD
+21 MTKHD
-35 TDATQRLDAP
+35 TDAAEPFDAT
-45 GIGPTKSIQRTTGAM
+45 GIGPFRRIQSIAQPAF
-60 LLALA
+60 LALA

-80 LQASGFDSA
+80 LQASGFESG
-89 LVANEQG
+89 LVANDQG
-96 RLIQEWPGRPQQIAP
+96 RLIQDWPGRPQQIAP
-111 NRWLVVDFER
+111 VRWLVVDFER

-147 FERHPEDPDRALLF
+147 FDRHPDDPDKAPLF

-167 GTGLL
+167 GTALL
-172 RADGSTFIDWQPGSG
+172 RADGSTFVDWQPGSG
-187 EWAITPHPQRYSWR
+187 EWAITAHPQRYSWR
-201 SREAGERI
+201 SRETGERI

-230 FPERTQYLVCDLDPG
+230 FPERTHYLVCDLDPG

-253 AGKTLWTERVD
+253 AGKTLWTEHID

-291 TGDRT
+291 TGDRA
-296 LIYLVGHSSARSR
+296 LIYVVGYSSARSR
-309 SLAPEDLGSW
+309 SPASEDVGTW
-319 PRWATEYR
+319 PRWATEYH
-327 VIREDAEGI
+327 VIREGAEGI

-354 LAITGATAGKEVC
+354 LAIAGATSGEEVC
-367 PGVWRA
+367 PGIWRA
-373 AMGDAG
+373 RMGDAG
-379 DKLIDADGHVLGPF
+379 DKLVDANGQILGPF
-393 TAYSWSEV
+393 NAYAWKEV
-401 EGRPEVRQAI
+401 EGRPELRQAI

-422 RGKLLVQTP
+422 RGTLLVQTP
-431 PLSRLSA
+431 PLSQLSA

-457 DAALGQHLLPKGTWI
+457 DAALGQHLLPNGTWI

-486 DEEGYRLY
+486 DAEGSRMY
-494 HVKRGRF
+494 HVKQGRF
-501 VGETIG
+501 VGSTIE
-507 SAHALLPGGV
+507 SAHALLPSGV

-522 GYCGFI
+522 GYYGFM
-528 DADGIERLPARY
+528 DADGVERLPARY
-540 TSITPWGD
+540 TAITPWGE

-561 PGRMTTLHRMD
+561 PGRITTLHRMD
-572 GSPIANWLN
+572 GSVVASWLN
-581 ASMNDSPMLRN
+581 ASMNDSPILRS
-592 LPDQGAL
+592 LPNQGSL
-599 TELIGPTFEKADGEY
+599 TELIGPSFERADGEY

-626 LLLSLHCQRGSRETE
+626 LFLSLHCQRGSREID
-641 GSVIEPLTGPARRQG
+641 GGVIEPLTGPARRQG
-656 TDCPITD
+656 TDCTIPD
-663 DIRAAMSATKT
+663 DIRAAMRPTAN

>member
-1 MGSFS
+1 
-6 LWAKTEQVTPVSHRE
+6 
-21 VQVGGYHRAMTKHD
+21 MTKHD
-35 TDATQRLDAP
+35 TDATQRFHAT
-45 GIGPTKSIQRTTGAM
+45 GIGPNRYIQRIAQPA

-65 LGIAPAWAEAPQTFV
+65 LGITPAWAEAPQAFV
-80 LQASGFDSA
+80 LQASGFESG
-89 LVANEQG
+89 LVANDQG
-96 RLIQEWPGRPQQIAP
+96 RLIQAWPGRPQQIAP
-111 NRWLVVDFER
+111 DRWLVVDFER

-147 FERHPEDPDRALLF
+147 FERHPDDPDPAPVF

-167 GTGLL
+167 GTALL
-172 RADGSTFIDWQPGSG
+172 RADGSTFVDWQPGSG
-187 EWAITPHPQRYSWR
+187 EWSITAHPQRYSWR

-230 FPERTQYLVCDLDPG
+230 FPERTEYLVCDLNPG

-253 AGKTLWTERVD
+253 AGKTLWTERID
-264 NLIPLNNGGWLGLQ
+264 NLIPLSNGGWLGLQ

-291 TGDRT
+291 TGDQT
-296 LIYLVGHSSARSR
+296 LIYLVGYSSARSR
-309 SLAPEDLGSW
+309 SPASEDVGSW
-319 PRWATEYR
+319 PRWASEYH

-354 LAITGATAGKEVC
+354 IKIAGATSGEEVC
-367 PGVWRA
+367 PGIWRA
-373 AMGDAG
+373 RMGDAV
-379 DKLIDADGHVLGPF
+379 DKLVGADGQVLGPF
-393 TAYSWSEV
+393 TAYAWKGV
-401 EGRPEVRQAI
+401 EGRPEMRQAI

-431 PLSRLSA
+431 PLSQLSA

-472 DQVSADGA
+472 DQVSDDGQ

-486 DEEGYRLY
+486 DAEGFRLY
-494 HVKRGRF
+494 HVKRERF
-501 VGETIG
+501 VGETIRY
-507 SAHALLPGGV
+507 AEALLPSGV
-517 VFLRD
+517 VFLSD
-522 GYCGFI
+522 GYYGFI

-540 TSITPWGD
+540 TAITPWGE
-548 DRLWTSRYLDNDA
+548 DRLWTSRYLADDA
-561 PGRMTTLHRMD
+561 PGRITTLHRMD
-572 GSPIANWLN
+572 GSPIASWLN
-581 ASMNDSPMLRN
+581 ASMNDSPILRS
-592 LPDQGAL
+592 LPNQGSL
-599 TELIGPTFEKADGEY
+599 TELIGPTFERDDGEY

-626 LLLSLHCQRGSRETE
+626 LFLSLDCQRGSQETD
-641 GSVIEPLTGPARRQG
+641 GSVIEPLTGPTRRQG
-656 TDCPITD
+656 TNCPITD
-663 DIRAAMSATKT
+663 DIRAAMSATRT
-674 D
+674 N

>member
-1 MGSFS
+1 
-6 LWAKTEQVTPVSHRE
+6 
-21 VQVGGYHRAMTKHD
+21 MTKHD
-35 TDATQRLDAP
+35 KDATQRFNAT
-45 GIGPTKSIQRTTGAM
+45 GIGPTRRFQRITQPA

-65 LGIAPAWAEAPQTFV
+65 LGVTQAWAEAPQTFV
-80 LQASGFDSA
+80 LQASGFESG
-89 LVANEQG
+89 LVANDQG
-96 RLIQEWPGRPQQIAP
+96 RLIQAWPGRPQQIAP
-111 NRWLVVDFER
+111 DRWLVVDFER

-140 ELRSDAA
+140 ELRSDTA
-147 FERHPEDPDRALLF
+147 FERHRDDPDPTSLF
-161 STWSRA
+161 TTWSRA
-167 GTGLL
+167 GTALL
-172 RADGSTFIDWQPGSG
+172 RADGSTFVDWQPGSG
-187 EWAITPHPQRYSWR
+187 EWSITAHPQRYSWR

-209 FDARGQ
+209 FDAHGQ

-230 FPERTQYLVCDLDPG
+230 FPERTEYLVCDLNPG

-253 AGKTLWTERVD
+253 AGKTLWTEHID
-264 NLIPLNNGGWLGLQ
+264 NLIPLSNGGWLGLQ

-296 LIYLVGHSSARSR
+296 LIYVVGYSSARSR
-309 SLAPEDLGSW
+309 SPASEDVGTW
-319 PRWATEYR
+319 PRWATEYH

-354 LAITGATAGKEVC
+354 LKIAGATSGEEVC

-379 DKLIDADGHVLGPF
+379 DKLVGADGQVLGPF
-393 TAYSWSEV
+393 TAYAWKEV
-401 EGRPEVRQAI
+401 EGRPEMRQAI

-431 PLSRLSA
+431 PLSQLSA
-438 EATGFFGTLDGESQ
+438 EGTGFFGTLEGESQ

-457 DAALGQHLLPKGTWI
+457 DAELGQHLLPKGTWI
-472 DQVSADGA
+472 DQVSADGQ

-486 DEEGYRLY
+486 DAEGFRLY
-494 HVKRGRF
+494 HVKRERF
-501 VGETIG
+501 VGETIRY
-507 SAHALLPGGV
+507 AEALLPSGV
-517 VFLRD
+517 VFLSD
-522 GYCGFI
+522 GYYGFI

-540 TSITPWGD
+540 TAITPWGE
-548 DRLWTSRYLDNDA
+548 DRLWTSRYLADDA
-561 PGRMTTLHRMD
+561 PGRITTLHRMD
-572 GSPIANWLN
+572 GSPIASWLN
-581 ASMNDSPMLRN
+581 ASMNDSPILRS
-592 LPDQGAL
+592 LPNQGSL
-599 TELIGPTFEKADGEY
+599 TELIGPTFERDDGEY

-626 LLLSLHCQRGSRETE
+626 VFLSLDCQRGSQETN

-656 TDCPITD
+656 TDCKITD
-663 DIRAAMSATKT
+663 DIRAAIAATPA

>member
-1 MGSFS
+1 
-6 LWAKTEQVTPVSHRE
+6 
-21 VQVGGYHRAMTKHD
+21 MTKHD
-35 TDATQRLDAP
+35 TDAAEPFDAT
-45 GIGPTKSIQRTTGAM
+45 GIGPFRRIQSIAQPAF
-60 LLALA
+60 LALA

-80 LQASGFDSA
+80 LQASGFESG
-89 LVANEQG
+89 LVANDQG
-96 RLIQEWPGRPQQIAP
+96 RLIQEWPGRPQQVAP

-121 SSSVWFDDAGRVS
+121 SSSVWFDDTGRVS

-147 FERHPEDPDRALLF
+147 FERHPDDPDKAPLF

-172 RADGSTFIDWQPGSG
+172 RADGSTFVDWQPGSG
-187 EWAITPHPQRYSWR
+187 EWAITAHPQRYSWR

-215 LRMQLAKGELRAAGP
+215 LRMQLANGELRAAGP
-230 FPERTQYLVCDLDPG
+230 FPERTQYLVCDLNPG

-253 AGKTLWTERVD
+253 AGKTLWTEHID

-291 TGDRT
+291 TGDRA
-296 LIYLVGHSSARSR
+296 LIYVVGYSSARSR
-309 SLAPEDLGSW
+309 SPASEDVGTW
-319 PRWATEYR
+319 PRWATEYH

-336 FANEADAVDG
+336 FADEADAVGG

-354 LAITGATAGKEVC
+354 LAIAGATSGEEVC
-367 PGVWRA
+367 QGMWRA
-373 AMGDAG
+373 RMVDAG
-379 DKLIDADGHVLGPF
+379 DKLVDANGQILGPF
-393 TAYSWSEV
+393 NAYAWKEV
-401 EGRPEVRQAI
+401 EGRPELRQAI

-431 PLSRLSA
+431 PLRQLSA

-457 DAALGQHLLPKGTWI
+457 DAALGQHLLPNGSWI
-472 DQVSADGA
+472 DQVSVDGA

-486 DEEGYRLY
+486 DAEGSRMY
-494 HVKRGRF
+494 HVKQGRF

-517 VFLRD
+517 VFLRE
-522 GYCGFI
+522 GYYGFM
-528 DADGIERLPARY
+528 DADGVERLPARY
-540 TSITPWGD
+540 TAITPWGE
-548 DRLWTSRYLDNDA
+548 DRLWTSRYLGNDA
-561 PGRMTTLHRMD
+561 PGRITTLHRMD
-572 GSPIANWLN
+572 GSVVASWLN
-581 ASMNDSPMLRN
+581 ASMNDSPILRS
-592 LPDQGAL
+592 LPNQGSL
-599 TELIGPTFEKADGEY
+599 TELIGPTFERADGEY

-626 LLLSLHCQRGSRETE
+626 LFLSLHCQRGSREID
-641 GSVIEPLTGPARRQG
+641 GGVIEPLTGSARRQG
-656 TDCPITD
+656 TDCTIPD
-663 DIRAAMSATKT
+663 DIRAAMRPTAN